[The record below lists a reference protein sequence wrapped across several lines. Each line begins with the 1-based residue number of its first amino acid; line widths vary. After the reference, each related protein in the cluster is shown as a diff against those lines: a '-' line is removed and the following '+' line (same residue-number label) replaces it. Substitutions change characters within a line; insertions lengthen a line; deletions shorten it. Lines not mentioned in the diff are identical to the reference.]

1 MTWSDRWL
9 AAATL
14 LACALSGLAAPAGI
28 LAADA
33 PQPENPTPAHAAR
46 AHAAPAPGDSLSA
59 LRTPAELSAFER
71 HTSHAE
77 MVAYLSQL
85 QRHASD
91 MRLGSYG
98 TTAEGRDL
106 PFALFS
112 RPAVG
117 TPAEAHATGKPVLVL
132 GANVHGF
139 NHVLREALLILARE
153 LGAPGTEL
161 NGLLDEVIVLVVPSK
176 NPDGLEAGI
185 RFNARGADLNR
196 DYMTLDQPSMAAYV
210 GEIMNAWEPHLVVDG
225 HDGGDVQYGG
235 AFPRHLLYQGPGLAG
250 ADPALAALAD
260 NRVFPHLD
268 RSLEAAGFEGFYWSR
283 GDTDRWYAGGSA
295 PRMGRNYG
303 GLANKLSI
311 LFEVAAWPG
320 FEGGV
325 EVGLVALRSVLAFA
339 RDEGDELVTT
349 VQRAREETVA
359 LGAEPQGRIP
369 VAERMEAEAERVS
382 YRIAHPDREGE
393 LLLVEDAEIM
403 KRPVGTSFRERP
415 YAYVLPPEA
424 DEVVALL
431 RRHRIVVERLDE
443 PTEARVRAY
452 TVAGISWEEG
462 VNLHRSAPRIEVGR
476 EVDDVRELPK
486 GSWVVRT
493 GQTLGRVVTHLLE
506 PETGDSVYHWGRV
519 THLLPAQAFG
529 AGVGAPGAAAVGAA
543 EEPELPFVKLMAP
556 VGLATTLR

>member
-1 MTWSDRWL
+1 MRERDPGRNVTGFPARPASGNVLFEAHDSMIRSELWL
-9 AAATL
+9 AAAT
-14 LACALSGLAAPAGI
+14 CVVCTLSGFPDPAG
-28 LAADA
+28 AAGL
-33 PQPENPTPAHAAR
+33 
-46 AHAAPAPGDSLSA
+46 PGDSLPA
-59 LRTPAELSAFER
+59 LRTPAETAAFER
-71 HTSHAE
+71 HTSHTE
-77 MVAYLSQL
+77 MMAYLLQV

-98 TTAEGRDL
+98 TSWEGRDL
-106 PFALFS
+106 PFAIFS

-117 TPAEAHATGKPVLVL
+117 TPAEAHATGKPVIVL

-139 NHVLREALLILARE
+139 NHVLREALLIMMRE

-161 NGLLDEVIVLVVPSK
+161 NALLDEVIVLVVPSK

-196 DYMTLDQPSMAAYV
+196 DYMTLDEPSMAAYV
-210 GEIMNAWEPHLVVDG
+210 GEIMNRWEPHLVVDG

-235 AFPRHLLYQGPGLAG
+235 AYPRHLLYQGPGLAG
-250 ADPALAALAD
+250 ADPALAGLAD
-260 NRVFPHLD
+260 DRLFPHLD

-283 GDTDRWYAGGSA
+283 GDAERWYAGGSA

-303 GLANKLSI
+303 GLANKISI

-325 EVGLVALRSVLAFA
+325 EVGLVTLRSVLTFA
-339 RDEGDELVTT
+339 RDEGRELVAT
-349 VQRAREETVA
+349 VQGARQETVA
-359 LGAEPQGRIP
+359 MGAEPRGRIP

-382 YRIAHPDREGE
+382 YRIAHPEREGE

-424 DEVVALL
+424 EEVVALL
-431 RRHRIVVERLDE
+431 RRQRILVERLDE
-443 PTEARVRAY
+443 ATEAEVRSY
-452 TVAGISWEEG
+452 TVAGIHWEEG
-462 VNLHRSAPRIEVGR
+462 GNLHRSALRIEVGR
-476 EVDDVRELPK
+476 EIDGVRELPR

-519 THLLPAQAFG
+519 THLLPLEAF
-529 AGVGAPGAAAVGAA
+529 APSGGGGGGG
-543 EEPELPFVKLMAP
+543 EEPELPIVKLMSP
-556 VGLATTLR
+556 VGLP